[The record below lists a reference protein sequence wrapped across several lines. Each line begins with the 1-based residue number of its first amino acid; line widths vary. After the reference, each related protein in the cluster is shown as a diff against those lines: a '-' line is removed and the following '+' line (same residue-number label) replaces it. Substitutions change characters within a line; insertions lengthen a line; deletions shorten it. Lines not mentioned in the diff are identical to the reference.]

1 MAKKRGKRS
10 AVAKDAAAENLL
22 PQNIMPVGEHVEENK
37 NIYISQKVYR
47 EIHKFAEKKTV
58 NESGGV
64 LVGRIIQAFD
74 KTHIVIEGF
83 IEAQGCEAT
92 PTTLTFTHETWNYWH
107 KMIDKKFPSKK
118 IVGWIHTH
126 PNFGIFLSGHDKF
139 IQENFFRAD
148 YEVAFVVD
156 PIQNTEGFFFWIN
169 GSIERC
175 KGFYLFDKPGIK
187 ITEGKQEASE
197 VTERREPARS
207 GLFKNILLGVLT
219 FCVAALCFS
228 LFSLH
233 RELNTL
239 KASVQ
244 KNASSIEDGFRL
256 TEDYLNELFAKI
268 SDLEQRMN
276 DADMTETTPTE
287 HAEPTENTAPEATEE
302 LPPQRDSTDETSNG
316 DEAG

>member
-1 MAKKRGKRS
+1 MAKKRGKKPAAS
-10 AVAKDAAAENLL
+10 KDAAAENLL
-22 PQNIMPVGEHVEENK
+22 PQNIAPVGEHVEENK

-107 KMIDKKFPSKK
+107 KTIDKKFPSKK

-139 IQENFFRAD
+139 IQENFFRED

-169 GSIERC
+169 GSLERC

-187 ITEGKQEASE
+187 ITEGRQEASE
-197 VTERREPARS
+197 VAERRESVR
-207 GLFKNILLGVLT
+207 GRLFKNILLGVLT

-228 LFSLH
+228 LFSLQ
-233 RELNTL
+233 REFNTL

-244 KNASSIEDGFRL
+244 RNASSIEDGFRQ
-256 TEDYLNELFAKI
+256 TEDYLNELFARI
-268 SDLEQRMN
+268 SALEQRMK
-276 DADMTETTPTE
+276 DADTTETASTE
-287 HAEPTENTAPEATEE
+287 RAEPTEE
-302 LPPQRDSTDETSNG
+302 LPPQSDSDDETSNG